1 MNSYFLIIIADI
13 LLTITFVIQKKYQ
26 LEVGVSAKT
35 NLAYTVISGLFSAI
49 LFLAINGFK
58 IRATWFSLVM
68 AIAFS
73 VVVTAYTLI
82 GFRVMEKGSMSIYTL
97 FLMSGGMTVPYIYGV
112 LFLGE
117 ELTFIRTLG
126 LLLMITAITAV
137 NFTKGKTDKEQ
148 IFLCIAVFLINGASS
163 VISKVHQ
170 ISPASE
176 MVSSSDFVFLVM
188 AVSSIIG
195 MGAMLL
201 VKEKKESKKVKSGSL
216 KFLILL
222 IFLGAV
228 ANGISYMLQLMGAVD
243 LPATVLYPL
252 ITGGTII
259 LSSLA
264 DFIIF
269 KEKLS
274 LKQWSGVG
282 IAFLGTFMFL

>member
-1 MNSYFLIIIADI
+1 MNSYILIILADI

-26 LEVGVSAKT
+26 LKVGVSAKT
-35 NLAYTVISGLFSAI
+35 SLAYTVLSGAFSAI
-49 LFLAINGFK
+49 IFLVLNGFK
-58 IRATWFSLVM
+58 VRATWFSFVM
-68 AIAFS
+68 AVAFS

-126 LLLMITAITAV
+126 LLLIIAAIAAV

-188 AVSSIIG
+188 AVRSIIG
-195 MGAMLL
+195 LVAMLL
-201 VKEKKESKKVKSGSL
+201 IKGKEESKKVKIGALNS
-216 KFLILL
+216 LILL
-222 IFLGAV
+222 IFFAAV
-228 ANGISYMLQLMGAVD
+228 ANGVSYMLQLMGAVE

-274 LKQWSGVG
+274 LKQWCGVG